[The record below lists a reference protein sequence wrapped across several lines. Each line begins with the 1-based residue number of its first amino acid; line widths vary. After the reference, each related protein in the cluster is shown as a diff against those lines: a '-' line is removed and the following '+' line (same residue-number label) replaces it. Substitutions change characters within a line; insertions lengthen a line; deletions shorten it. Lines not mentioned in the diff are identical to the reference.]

1 MLRTDTK
8 FIACWLVLVV
18 CQIIIC
24 DCMFLG
30 PLVTVTLLPVLVMF
44 IPLSTGASASM
55 LIAFAAGFAVDWLS
69 DGVLGL
75 NMASL
80 VPVALLR
87 KPLVRLFIG
96 EDTVTRAD
104 ALNVGKSG
112 WPRMLSLTGS
122 ATALFLTIYVIIDG
136 AGERTFGFNMLRLV
150 CSFAAS
156 TVPAIPVIYAF
167 SAKNI
172 RS

>member
-1 MLRTDTK
+1 MLKTDAK
-8 FIACWLVLVV
+8 FIAGWLVLVV

-30 PLVTVTLLPVLVMF
+30 PLVTVTLLPVLVTF
-44 IPLSTGASASM
+44 IPLRTGTSVSM
-55 LIAFAAGFAVDWLS
+55 LIAFAVGFAVDWLS

-75 NMASL
+75 NMAAL
-80 VPVALLR
+80 VPVTLLR
-87 KPLVRLFIG
+87 KPLIRLFIG

-112 WPRMLSLTGS
+112 WPRMLAMTMS
-122 ATALFLTIYVIIDG
+122 ATALFLAVYVIIDG
-136 AGERTFGFNMLRLV
+136 AGERTLGFNLLRLV
-150 CSFAAS
+150 CSLAAS
-156 TVPAIPVIYAF
+156 TVPAVLVIYAF
-167 SAKNI
+167 AAKNT

>member
-1 MLRTDTK
+1 MLKTDAK
-8 FIACWLVLVV
+8 FIAVWVILVV
-18 CQIIIC
+18 CQIVIC

-30 PLVTVTLLPVLVMF
+30 PMVTVTLLPVLVMF
-44 IPLSTGASASM
+44 IPLRTGTPVSM

-80 VPVALLR
+80 VPVALMR

-112 WPRMLSLTGS
+112 WPRMLAMTTT
-122 ATALFLTIYVIIDG
+122 ATALFLLLYVIIDG
-136 AGERTFGFNMLRLV
+136 AGERTFGFSLLRLV
-150 CSFAAS
+150 CSLAAS
-156 TVPAIPVIYAF
+156 IPPAVLVTCAF
-167 SAKNI
+167 SAKNT